1 MLSTS
6 LVPPVRRPSGRTIV
20 AALAL
25 LALGALAFAEKK
37 PGKASAPVPEA
48 DSARRARATRADW
61 VRITTGLTT
70 EFFARHPD
78 AAFERGWPGAKN
90 LGLGAFGDGSGLRW
104 RNALV
109 YALSELGRLELTG
122 ASHKVRTPVGTLT
135 DWVEA
140 ELLLL
145 DAQALPT
152 RDAASY
158 VQQALRTLRAAAGA
172 GWLGAEERQAKLGA
186 LVAELP
192 AYLAGA
198 RARLLAPASA
208 WIELAL
214 DDLDD
219 LEELAA
225 ELGPPPAPSPKAGGP
240 RKKEKAAAREPE
252 ALAAITSF
260 RAWLLGIS
268 ASAGSRPPTLDTSE
282 WTRLVRLASG
292 TAWEPGEIKAL
303 CLRDLAEIE
312 LPEVN
317 EAARGRK
324 SQSSKT
330 QSKRRAL
337 RVRSS
342 STRALHIGQQ
352 ARLLR
357 ARPDA
362 NSVTFGSEESPRT
375 CVELVSLRPGV
386 SGALE
391 AWLQLPHRA
400 WPASRIAAR
409 NQDLG
414 ASQLTALGVRHGLA
428 GEALF
433 ELARRGSK
441 DPLASLPV
449 NRVASEAI
457 GLYAQDWI
465 GRVKWVKNAFA
476 SNPRVRR
483 ALERQRGFEAARLLA
498 ALEMHA
504 EEISLEEAAENF
516 ARRTGASEEVAASE
530 ALRAQRDPLYG
541 LGYLGW
547 MELRALEQ
555 RLAERSSPR
564 RGLATTL
571 LLAFRDCSLRPS
583 DLAAGPRAGRR
594 HRR

>member
-1 MLSTS
+1 MSTS

-25 LALGALAFAEKK
+25 LALGVLGSAEKK
-37 PGKASAPVPEA
+37 PGQAPAPALEA
-48 DSARRARATRADW
+48 DSARRARTIRADW
-61 VRITTGLTT
+61 ARITTGLTA

-78 AAFERGWPGAKN
+78 AAFERGWPGARS
-90 LGLGAFGDGSGLRW
+90 LGLSAFGDGSGLRW

-109 YALSELGRLELTG
+109 YARSELARLELTG
-122 ASHKVRTPVGTLT
+122 ASHKVRAPVGALT

-172 GWLGAEERQAKLGA
+172 GWLSAEERQAKLGA

-192 AYLAGA
+192 AYLDGA
-198 RARLLAPASA
+198 RARLAPTPA

-219 LEELAA
+219 LEELSV
-225 ELGPPPAPSPKAGGP
+225 ELGPRPAPSPKAGGP
-240 RKKEKAAAREPE
+240 RKKEMSAARAPEP
-252 ALAAITSF
+252 LASIANF
-260 RAWLLGIS
+260 RAWLLGIL
-268 ASAGSRPPTLDTSE
+268 ANAGSRPPTLDASE

-303 CLRDLAEIE
+303 CLRDLAQVE
-312 LPEVN
+312 PPQVGK
-317 EAARGRK
+317 AARGRK
-324 SQSSKT
+324 FQASKI
-330 QSKRRAL
+330 QSKRKAL
-337 RVRSS
+337 RVRSG
-342 STRALHIGQQ
+342 STRALHIAQQ

-375 CVELVSLRPGV
+375 GIERVSLRPGI
-386 SGALE
+386 SGTLE
-391 AWLQLPHRA
+391 VWLQLPHRA
-400 WPASRIAAR
+400 WPAARTAAR

-414 ASQLTALGVRHGLA
+414 ASQMTALGVRHGLV

-433 ELARRGSK
+433 ELARLGSQ

-465 GRVKWVKNAFA
+465 ARAKWVKNAFA
-476 SNPRVRR
+476 SNPRMRR
-483 ALERQRGFEAARLLA
+483 ALELQRAFEAARLLA

-504 EEISLEEAAENF
+504 EEVSFEEAVANF
-516 ARRTGASEEVAASE
+516 ARRTGAHEEVAAAE
-530 ALRAQRDPLYG
+530 ALRAQRDPLHG

-547 MELRALEQ
+547 VELRALEQ
-555 RLAERSSPR
+555 RLA
-564 RGLATTL
+564 
-571 LLAFRDCSLRPS
+571 
-583 DLAAGPRAGRR
+583 
-594 HRR
+594 